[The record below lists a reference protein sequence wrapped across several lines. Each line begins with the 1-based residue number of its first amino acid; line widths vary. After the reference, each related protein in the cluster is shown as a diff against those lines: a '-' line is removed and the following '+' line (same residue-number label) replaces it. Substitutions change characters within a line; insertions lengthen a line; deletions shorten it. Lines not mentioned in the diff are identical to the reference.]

1 MRGGRQTLAS
11 TRSDPATGSRPAGPG
26 IEELLGGKQIEYPPA
41 AQTNVTHKKAPK
53 AKLVSSLERK
63 AQEYAR
69 NKAA

>member
-1 MRGGRQTLAS
+1 MDAGWQPNAGEHTK
-11 TRSDPATGSRPAGPG
+11 RPGHPG